1 MNVYSVSHI
10 VFEVS
15 DLSDGH
21 FPVERQFV
29 TTSPA
34 QAAGIA
40 SMYCMPCDE
49 DDTESK
55 RQFIRSVH
63 SEERIQE
70 ILDKSTCESCGDQG
84 AHSLESLTD
93 ESVDTIY
100 RWTRKMDTQ
109 HILNHLLSGEDKEEW
124 GFLDGDFSDGFGWWV
139 LIERLPLLDGPVD
152 VGYGTNATINIDG
165 SPLIKAVDN
174 D

>member
-1 MNVYSVSHI
+1 MNVYTISHI
-10 VFEVS
+10 VFEVD
-15 DLSDGH
+15 DLGDRGF
-21 FPVERQFV
+21 FPINRQFV

-40 SMYCMPCDE
+40 SMFCRPCDE
-49 DDTESK
+49 NDVESK
-55 RQFIRSVH
+55 RGFIKAMH
-63 SEERIQE
+63 SDEQIQE
-70 ILDKSTCESCGDQG
+70 ILEKSTCENCGDQG

-109 HILNHLLSGEDKEEW
+109 SILDHLLSGEDKDEW
-124 GFLDGDFSDGFGWWV
+124 GFLEGDFDDGFGCWL

-152 VGYGTNATINIDG
+152 IGYGTNATINIDG
-165 SPLIKAVDN
+165 SGVAAAN
-174 D
+174 G